1 MAEEE
6 KVEEGAE
13 EKEKK
18 PKKDSNLVPLLI
30 TIIVVLVIQAVI
42 AFAMVKISAPKVE
55 DPEEHT
61 VTDTSGSSDISNASI
76 ENEKIIPVEFEQV
89 VNIAETDGMRFLK
102 IGISLAYDEANPN
115 NEDFEMRL
123 LDYQI
128 QMRSQVV
135 QYLSSLNLEQVN
147 DRSAQ
152 QNIRGDLLRE
162 LNRVLPLNFGEF
174 SNVYITEFIIQ

>member
-1 MAEEE
+1 
-6 KVEEGAE
+6 
-13 EKEKK
+13 
-18 PKKDSNLVPLLI
+18 
-30 TIIVVLVIQAVI
+30 
-42 AFAMVKISAPKVE
+42 
-55 DPEEHT
+55 
-61 VTDTSGSSDISNASI
+61 
-76 ENEKIIPVEFEQV
+76 
-89 VNIAETDGMRFLK
+89 
-102 IGISLAYDEANPN
+102 
-115 NEDFEMRL
+115 MRL